1 MAHLEEEEVAGLH
14 LCEDFGPAAFVDV
27 GARGAAGHGS
37 VGDVDAGGVEEVSEV
52 IAPAEVGAVAGGGV
66 ADDEDGR
73 ERGVEGRV
81 GGEVGLD
88 GGFGRR
94 AWVWLRGLREC
105 ERSAC
110 GNGDEEAG
118 QAARHGDKGSIGA
131 VLRVRTKIEWAC
143 SMEALVKRFGLV
155 VALGL
160 VALCAV
166 AQEAGSWTVKPEWV
180 KAHEEVLAGD
190 AMRGRGSAT
199 TDEERAAEYVVK
211 EFAEYGLKPAPKMSG
226 YIQSAE
232 LVSPQLDGHAT
243 LTVGGMVLHEGVDF
257 VLLAS
262 PGVNA
267 SGALMK
273 LRPADVN
280 FPNSLAGA
288 AALLTDIPTGT
299 SEVGVAGSFRQNPP
313 ALIMM
318 LQNGETDRM
327 YMMMGGK
334 TRVPIREKGAPE
346 PEKPMMTMIALTP
359 AVMAKVA
366 TAKGEVALAVHV
378 IPRTGP
384 RMTYNAIGYLPG
396 SDDKAGT
403 ILLTAHL
410 DHLGVGTPIN
420 GDGIWNGANDDASG
434 TTAVLEL
441 AHALAAGPKLKRSV
455 LFVCYGSEELGELG
469 STYFGENPPVPLK
482 SLVANLEFEMIGA
495 QDPKLPK
502 GVLLFTGWERS
513 NLGPTLKEHGALVG
527 PDPYPEEHFFE
538 RSDNYALAKK
548 GVVAHTAAGWGTV
561 PTYHQPDDDMEHL
574 DIPFMTAAIQ
584 SLVEP
589 VRWLADSDFVPKW
602 NHGGKP

>member
-1 MAHLEEEEVAGLH
+1 
-14 LCEDFGPAAFVDV
+14 
-27 GARGAAGHGS
+27 
-37 VGDVDAGGVEEVSEV
+37 
-52 IAPAEVGAVAGGGV
+52 
-66 ADDEDGR
+66 
-73 ERGVEGRV
+73 
-81 GGEVGLD
+81 
-88 GGFGRR
+88 
-94 AWVWLRGLREC
+94 
-105 ERSAC
+105 
-110 GNGDEEAG
+110 
-118 QAARHGDKGSIGA
+118 
-131 VLRVRTKIEWAC
+131 
-143 SMEALVKRFGLV
+143 MEAFVKRFGLV
-155 VALGL
+155 AAWVL
-160 VALCAV
+160 VAVGAV
-166 AQEAGSWTVKPEWV
+166 AQAGSWTVKPEWV

-199 TDEERAAEYVVK
+199 PDEERAAEYVVK
-211 EFAEYGLKPAPKMSG
+211 EFAEYGLKPALKMSG

-262 PGVNA
+262 PGVSA
-267 SGALMK
+267 SGALIK
-273 LRPADVN
+273 LRPADVK
-280 FPNSLAGA
+280 FPSFLGGD
-288 AALLTDIPTGT
+288 AALLTDVPSGT
-299 SEVGVAGSFRQNPP
+299 SAVSVARSFRQNPP

-318 LQNGETDRM
+318 QEDAGTDRM
-327 YMMMGGK
+327 YTMMGGK
-334 TRVPIREKGAPE
+334 TRLPIREKGDPE
-346 PEKPMMTMIALTP
+346 PEHPIMTMVSLTP
-359 AVMAKVA
+359 SIVAKVA
-366 TAKGEVALAVHV
+366 AASGEVALTVHAV
-378 IPRTGP
+378 PRTSP

-396 SDDKAGT
+396 SDAQAGT

-410 DHLGVGTPIN
+410 DHLGVGTPVN

-441 AHALAAGPKLKRSV
+441 AHALAAGPKLKRNV
-455 LFVCYGSEELGELG
+455 LFVCYGSEELGDLG

-502 GVLLFTGWERS
+502 GVLLLTGWERS
-513 NLGPTLKEHGALVG
+513 NLGPTLKEHGALLG

-561 PTYHQPDDDMEHL
+561 KTYHQPDDDIEHL